1 MRNKEKISKH
11 FLADKIPLILAA
23 VLMLAVS
30 MLPGMVLSMIIEPF
44 YNETNAKTL
53 VLLWC
58 VSQIVVTVLI
68 LILFEKWFFPEYE
81 GSMKMNGFS
90 YGMKLTIP
98 VFIFWAVWM
107 TIKVITKQS
116 VYYPPDLEAIIKG
129 MRPGI
134 CEEIAFRGIAVALL
148 LRKYRKPENIWVPV
162 IFTSVFFGLT
172 HFMNITEPG
181 DFLPI
186 TVTSLFAIVYGIVL
200 GIIYTFCGCVWPT
213 VILHSLYDI
222 ALNCIENAESSVEW
236 LVFVDVGGMTVLMIL
251 YLIYF
256 LKTRVQ
262 AVSLWDTK
270 WHN

>member
-1 MRNKEKISKH
+1 MKNKGKFSKH

-23 VLMLAVS
+23 VLMIAVS
-30 MLPGMVLSMIIEPF
+30 MLPGMILSMIIEPF
-44 YNETNAKTL
+44 YNEANAKTL

-58 VSQIVVTVLI
+58 ISQIVVTVLI
-68 LILFEKWFFPEYE
+68 MILFEKWFVPEYE
-81 GSMKMNGFS
+81 GSMKMKGFS

-98 VFIFWAVWM
+98 VFIFWSVWM

-116 VYYPPDLEAIIKG
+116 VCYPPDFEAIVKG

-148 LRKYRKPENIWVPV
+148 LRRYRKPENIWVPV
-162 IFTSVFFGLT
+162 IFTSVFFGIT
-172 HFMNITEPG
+172 HFFNITEP
-181 DFLPI
+181 DEILPI
-186 TVTSLFAIVYGIVL
+186 AVTSLFATVYGIVL
-200 GIIYTFCGCVWPT
+200 GIIYTFSGCIWPT

-236 LVFVDVGGMTVLMIL
+236 LVFVDVGGMTLIMVL

-256 LKTRVQ
+256 LKKRKQ
-262 AVSLWDTK
+262 SAALWNTK